1 MVKFLRNE
9 VIARILDIG
18 LIPTFYEDD
27 VEVAKKVILACAEGG
42 AKVVEFTNRGMQAYQ
57 KFSELIKW
65 RNKELP
71 EIVLGAGTVIEPSV
85 ASLYIN
91 CGADFIVSPTFNK
104 WVARICNK
112 YKILYIPGCCTPTE
126 ITLAEEMGAEIV
138 KVFPA
143 DVVGA
148 QFIKD
153 VLGPMPWSKL
163 MPSGGV
169 EPTRESITKWIK
181 AGASALNIGSN
192 LIRKD
197 LVKEGRFDEIK
208 RMVENCLVWIKEARA
223 SK

>member
-1 MVKFLRNE
+1 
-9 VIARILDIG
+9 
-18 LIPTFYEDD
+18 
-27 VEVAKKVILACAEGG
+27 
-42 AKVVEFTNRGMQAYQ
+42 
-57 KFSELIKW
+57 
-65 RNKELP
+65 
-71 EIVLGAGTVIEPSV
+71 
-85 ASLYIN
+85 
-91 CGADFIVSPTFNK
+91 
-104 WVARICNK
+104 
-112 YKILYIPGCCTPTE
+112 
-126 ITLAEEMGAEIV
+126 MGAEIV

-169 EPTRESITKWIK
+169 EPTKESITKWIK